1 MNKFVN
7 VIRWITR
14 QPLNRGNKQK
24 ALKRFLF
31 WQVNVRINPYPIIL
45 PWVNGAKLIVMRG
58 MAGATG
64 NLYAGLHDFEDMSFL
79 LHLLREEDMFMDIGS
94 NIGSYTVLASG
105 AIGCRSIAIE
115 PIPSTYEHLKNNIAV
130 NRMENRI
137 EALNIGLG
145 SKHSTLLFTDTQ
157 DTVNHVAVEGEKD
170 TTEVYVQTLDEIL
183 QSRTCPIL
191 IKIDVEGFET
201 EVLLGGKNTLNSP
214 DLKAVIIELNG
225 SGARYGY
232 KDADI
237 HGLFILAGF
246 RPYAY
251 EPFTRQLT
259 ELNTYSDESNTI
271 YIRDVDFVKNRILE
285 SETFKVLDLDI

>member
-1 MNKFVN
+1 MNRLLT
-7 VIRWITR
+7 VIRWIIR

-24 ALKRFLF
+24 ALKRFLQ
-31 WQVNVRINPYPIIL
+31 WQLNVRINPYPIIL
-45 PWVNGAKLIVMRG
+45 PWVNGVKLIVKRG
-58 MAGATG
+58 MTGATG

-79 LHLLREEDMFMDIGS
+79 LHLLRDEDMFMDIGS
-94 NIGSYTVLASG
+94 NIGSYTILASG
-105 AIGCRSIAIE
+105 AIRWRSIAIE

-130 NRMENRI
+130 NRMEDRV

-145 SKHSTLLFTDTQ
+145 SKHSTLLFTNTQ
-157 DTVNHVAVEGEKD
+157 DTVNHVAVDGEKD
-170 TTEVYVQTLDEIL
+170 TTEVSVQTLDGIL
-183 QSRTCPIL
+183 KSCTCPLL

-201 EVLLGGKNTLNSP
+201 EVLLGGKNTLNNP

-237 HGLFILAGF
+237 HAMFITAGF

-259 ELNTYSDESNTI
+259 ELNAYSDESNTI
-271 YIRDVDFVKNRILE
+271 YIRDVDFVKNRIRV
-285 SETFKVLDLDI
+285 SDAFKVLGLEI

>member
-1 MNKFVN
+1 MNRLLT
-7 VIRWITR
+7 VIRWIIR

-24 ALKRFLF
+24 ALKRFLQ
-31 WQVNVRINPYPIIL
+31 WQLNVRINPYPIIL
-45 PWVNGAKLIVMRG
+45 PWVNGVKLIVKRG
-58 MAGATG
+58 MTGATG

-79 LHLLREEDMFMDIGS
+79 LHLLRDEDMFMDIGS
-94 NIGSYTVLASG
+94 NIGSYTILASG
-105 AIGCRSIAIE
+105 AIRCRSIAIE

-130 NRMENRI
+130 NRMEDRV

-145 SKHSTLLFTDTQ
+145 SKHSTLLFTNTQ
-157 DTVNHVAVEGEKD
+157 DTVNHVAVDGEKD
-170 TTEVYVQTLDEIL
+170 TTEVSVQTLDGIL
-183 QSRTCPIL
+183 KSCTCPLL

-201 EVLLGGKNTLNSP
+201 EVLLGGKNTLNNP

-237 HGLFILAGF
+237 HAMFITAGF

-251 EPFTRQLT
+251 DSPIDRTKCIFGR
-259 ELNTYSDESNTI
+259 
-271 YIRDVDFVKNRILE
+271 K
-285 SETFKVLDLDI
+285 

>member
-1 MNKFVN
+1 MNRLLT
-7 VIRWITR
+7 VIRWIIR

-24 ALKRFLF
+24 ALKRFLQ
-31 WQVNVRINPYPIIL
+31 WQLNVRINPYPIIL
-45 PWVNGAKLIVMRG
+45 PWVNGVKLIVKRG
-58 MAGATG
+58 MTGATG

-79 LHLLREEDMFMDIGS
+79 LHLLRDEDMFMDIGS
-94 NIGSYTVLASG
+94 NIGSYTILASG
-105 AIGCRSIAIE
+105 AIRCRSIAIE

-130 NRMENRI
+130 NRMEDRV

-145 SKHSTLLFTDTQ
+145 SKHSTLLFTNTQ
-157 DTVNHVAVEGEKD
+157 DTVNHVAVDGEKD
-170 TTEVYVQTLDEIL
+170 TTEVSVQTLDGIL
-183 QSRTCPIL
+183 KSCTCPLL

-201 EVLLGGKNTLNSP
+201 EVLLGGKNTLNNP
-214 DLKAVIIELNG
+214 DLKAVIIELNV

-237 HGLFILAGF
+237 HAMFITAGF

-259 ELNTYSDESNTI
+259 ELNAYSDESNTI
-271 YIRDVDFVKNRILE
+271 YIRDVDFVKNRIRV
-285 SETFKVLDLDI
+285 SDAFKVLGLEI

>member
-1 MNKFVN
+1 M
-7 VIRWITR
+7 
-14 QPLNRGNKQK
+14 L
-24 ALKRFLF
+24 

-45 PWVNGAKLIVMRG
+45 PWVNGAKLVVKRG

-79 LHLLREEDMFMDIGS
+79 LHLLRDEDMFVDIGS

-145 SKHSTLLFTDTQ
+145 SKHSMLLFTNTQ
-157 DTVNHVAVEGEKD
+157 DTVNHVAVDGEKD
-170 TTEVYVQTLDEIL
+170 TTEIPVQTLDEIL
-183 QSRTCPIL
+183 QNRTCPLL

-201 EVLLGGKNTLNSP
+201 EVLLGGKNTLNNP

-237 HGLFILAGF
+237 HAMFMSAGF

-251 EPFTRQLT
+251 EPLTRQLT

-271 YIRDVDFVKNRILE
+271 YIRNVDFVKNRIM
-285 SETFKVLDLDI
+285 SASTYAVLGRKI

>member
-1 MNKFVN
+1 MNRLLT
-7 VIRWITR
+7 VIRWIIR

-24 ALKRFLF
+24 ALKRFLQ
-31 WQVNVRINPYPIIL
+31 WQLNVRINPYPIIL
-45 PWVNGAKLIVMRG
+45 PWVNGVKLIVKRG
-58 MAGATG
+58 MTGATG
-64 NLYAGLHDFEDMSFL
+64 KLYAGLHDFEDMSFL
-79 LHLLREEDMFMDIGS
+79 LHLLRDEDMFMDIGS
-94 NIGSYTVLASG
+94 NIGSYTILASG
-105 AIGCRSIAIE
+105 AIRCRSIAIE

-130 NRMENRI
+130 NRMEDRV

-145 SKHSTLLFTDTQ
+145 SKHSTLLFTNTQ
-157 DTVNHVAVEGEKD
+157 DTVNHVAVDGEKD
-170 TTEVYVQTLDEIL
+170 TTEVSVQTLDGIL
-183 QSRTCPIL
+183 KSCTCPLL

-201 EVLLGGKNTLNSP
+201 EVLLGGKNTLNNP

-237 HGLFILAGF
+237 HAMFITAGF

-259 ELNTYSDESNTI
+259 ELNAYSDESNTI
-271 YIRDVDFVKNRILE
+271 YIRDVDFVKNRIRV
-285 SETFKVLDLDI
+285 SDAFKVLGLEI

>member
-1 MNKFVN
+1 MNRLLT
-7 VIRWITR
+7 VIRWIIR

-24 ALKRFLF
+24 VLKRFLQ
-31 WQVNVRINPYPIIL
+31 WQLNVRINPYPIIL
-45 PWVNGAKLIVMRG
+45 PWVNGVKLIVKRG
-58 MAGATG
+58 MTGATG

-79 LHLLREEDMFMDIGS
+79 LHLLRDEDMFMDIGS
-94 NIGSYTVLASG
+94 NIGSYTILASG
-105 AIGCRSIAIE
+105 AIRCRSIAIE

-130 NRMENRI
+130 NRMEDRV

-145 SKHSTLLFTDTQ
+145 SKHSTLLFTNTQ
-157 DTVNHVAVEGEKD
+157 DTVNHVAVDGEKD
-170 TTEVYVQTLDEIL
+170 TTEVSVQTLDGIL
-183 QSRTCPIL
+183 KSCTCPLL

-201 EVLLGGKNTLNSP
+201 EVLLGGKNTLNNP

-237 HGLFILAGF
+237 HAMFITAGF

-259 ELNTYSDESNTI
+259 ELNAYSDESNTI
-271 YIRDVDFVKNRILE
+271 YIRDVDFVKNRIRV
-285 SETFKVLDLDI
+285 SDAFKVLGLEI

>member
-1 MNKFVN
+1 MNRLLT
-7 VIRWITR
+7 VIHWIIQ

-24 ALKRFLF
+24 ALKRFLQ
-31 WQVNVRINPYPIIL
+31 WQLNVRINPYPIIL
-45 PWVNGAKLIVMRG
+45 PWVNGAKLIVQRG
-58 MAGATG
+58 MTGATG

-79 LHLLREEDMFMDIGS
+79 LHLLRDEDMFMDIGS
-94 NIGSYTVLASG
+94 NIGSYTILASG
-105 AIGCRSIAIE
+105 AIRCRSIAIE

-130 NRMENRI
+130 NRMGDRV

-145 SKHSTLLFTDTQ
+145 SKHSTLLFTNTQ
-157 DTVNHVAVEGEKD
+157 DTVNHVAVDGEKD
-170 TTEVYVQTLDEIL
+170 TTEVPVQALDGIL
-183 QSRTCPIL
+183 KSRTCPLL

-201 EVLLGGKNTLNSP
+201 EVLLGGKNTLNNP

-237 HGLFILAGF
+237 HAMFITAGF

-259 ELNTYSDESNTI
+259 ELNTYLDESNTI
-271 YIRDVDFVKNRILE
+271 YIRDVDFVKNRIRV
-285 SETFKVLDLDI
+285 SDAFKVLGLEI

>member
-1 MNKFVN
+1 MNRFVT
-7 VIRWITR
+7 VIRWITQ

-24 ALKRFLF
+24 ALKRFLL
-31 WQVNVRINPYPIIL
+31 WQLNVRINPYPIIL
-45 PWVNGAKLIVMRG
+45 PWVNETKLVVKRG
-58 MAGATG
+58 MTGATG

-79 LHLLREEDMFMDIGS
+79 LHLLRDEDVFMDIGS

-105 AIGCRSIAIE
+105 SIECRSIAIE

-130 NRMENRI
+130 NRIEDRV
-137 EALNIGLG
+137 EALNVGLG
-145 SKHSTLLFTDTQ
+145 SKHSTLLFTNTQ

-170 TTEVYVQTLDEIL
+170 TTEVPVQTLDEIL
-183 QSRTCPIL
+183 QNRTCPLL

-201 EVLLGGKNTLNSP
+201 EVLLGGKNTLNNP

-225 SGARYGY
+225 SGTRYGY

-237 HGLFILAGF
+237 HGLFISAGF

-271 YIRDVDFVKNRILE
+271 YIRDVDFVKNRIKE
-285 SETFKVLDLDI
+285 SEAFKVLNMVI

>member
-1 MNKFVN
+1 MNRLLT
-7 VIRWITR
+7 VIRWIIR

-24 ALKRFLF
+24 ALKRFLQ
-31 WQVNVRINPYPIIL
+31 WQLNVRINPYPIIL
-45 PWVNGAKLIVMRG
+45 PWVNGVKLIVKRG
-58 MAGATG
+58 MTGATG

-79 LHLLREEDMFMDIGS
+79 LHLLRDEDMFMDIGS
-94 NIGSYTVLASG
+94 NIGSYTILASG
-105 AIGCRSIAIE
+105 AIRCRSIAIE
-115 PIPSTYEHLKNNIAV
+115 PIPSTYEHLKNNISV
-130 NRMENRI
+130 NQMEERV

-145 SKHSTLLFTDTQ
+145 SKHSTLLFTNTQ
-157 DTVNHVAVEGEKD
+157 DTVNHVAVDGEKD
-170 TTEVYVQTLDEIL
+170 TTEVSVQTLDGIL
-183 QSRTCPIL
+183 KSCTCPLL

-201 EVLLGGKNTLNSP
+201 EVLLGGKNTLNNP

-237 HGLFILAGF
+237 HAMFITAGF

-259 ELNTYSDESNTI
+259 ELNAYSDESNTI
-271 YIRDVDFVKNRILE
+271 YIRDVDFVKNRIRV
-285 SETFKVLDLDI
+285 SDAFKVLGLEI

>member
-1 MNKFVN
+1 MNRLLT
-7 VIRWITR
+7 VIRWIIR

-24 ALKRFLF
+24 ALKRFLQ
-31 WQVNVRINPYPIIL
+31 WQLNVRINPYPIIL
-45 PWVNGAKLIVMRG
+45 PWVNGVKLIVKRG
-58 MAGATG
+58 MTGATG

-79 LHLLREEDMFMDIGS
+79 LHLLRDEDMFMDIGS
-94 NIGSYTVLASG
+94 NIGSYTILASG
-105 AIGCRSIAIE
+105 AIRCRSIAIE

-130 NRMENRI
+130 NRMEDRV

-145 SKHSTLLFTDTQ
+145 SKHSTLLITNTQ
-157 DTVNHVAVEGEKD
+157 DTVNHVAVDGEKD
-170 TTEVYVQTLDEIL
+170 TTEVSVQTLDGIL
-183 QSRTCPIL
+183 KSCTCPLL

-201 EVLLGGKNTLNSP
+201 EVLLGGKNTLNNP

-237 HGLFILAGF
+237 HAMFITAGF

-259 ELNTYSDESNTI
+259 ELNAYSDESNTI
-271 YIRDVDFVKNRILE
+271 YIRDVDFVKNRIRV
-285 SETFKVLDLDI
+285 SDAFKVLGLEI

>member
-1 MNKFVN
+1 MNRLLT
-7 VIRWITR
+7 VIRWIIR

-24 ALKRFLF
+24 ALKRFLQ
-31 WQVNVRINPYPIIL
+31 WQLNVRINPYPIIF
-45 PWVNGAKLIVMRG
+45 PWVIGVMLIVNRG
-58 MAGATG
+58 MTGATG

-79 LHLLREEDMFMDIGS
+79 LHLLRDEDMFMDIGS
-94 NIGSYTVLASG
+94 NIGSYTILASG
-105 AIGCRSIAIE
+105 AIRCRSIAIE

-130 NRMENRI
+130 NRMEDRV

-145 SKHSTLLFTDTQ
+145 SKHSTLLFTNTQ
-157 DTVNHVAVEGEKD
+157 DTVNHVAVDGEKD
-170 TTEVYVQTLDEIL
+170 TTEVSVQTLDGIL
-183 QSRTCPIL
+183 KSCTCPLL

-201 EVLLGGKNTLNSP
+201 EVLLGGKNTLNNP

-237 HGLFILAGF
+237 HAMFITAGF

-259 ELNTYSDESNTI
+259 ELNAYSDESNTI
-271 YIRDVDFVKNRILE
+271 YIRDVDFVKNRIRV
-285 SETFKVLDLDI
+285 SDAFKVLGLEI